1 MSASRFETMNDDD
14 MDVDD
19 GVSTV
24 LRWVDS
30 GVAVQFWSFK

>member
-1 MSASRFETMNDDD
+1 MSASRFATMNDDD

-24 LRWVDS
+24 TNVYVCVL
-30 GVAVQFWSFK
+30 

>member
-1 MSASRFETMNDDD
+1 MSVNHFATMNDDD

-24 LRWVDS
+24 TNVDIC
-30 GVAVQFWSFK
+30 VL